1 MALKSQI
8 EESEQQLAHLDSAIG
23 KQELKLRMV
32 SPDSL
37 KLYHWLANNQDKFER
52 EVFGPPMVTCS
63 VPDPKY
69 ADAIESLFHKTD
81 YTVFTVQSRN
91 DFRTLQRNIA
101 EQKLAD
107 ISIKTCSQP
116 LSHFTAPDFDIQS
129 LGFDGWAHDFLTGP
143 DAVVAMLCME
153 NRLNQTPV
161 GLREISEEAFSQM
174 ENGSL
179 NSWVSG
185 KHSYNVTRRREYG
198 PGAKSTRVRQVK
210 PAQAWTVKP
219 ADASVKQRHLDDIRQ
234 SKEELAQLQANLNSD
249 KAAATKLAA
258 DHRRVQDESV
268 RFSSEKLHHNLCL
281 LSTRITSRPR
291 SLRSRPHIQIGGPF
305 PIELV

>member
-1 MALKSQI
+1 MVERGKALKSKI
-8 EESEQQLAHLDSAIG
+8 EESEQQLEHLDSAIG
-23 KQELKLRMV
+23 KQELKLKMV
-32 SPDSL
+32 SNDSL
-37 KLYHWLANNQDKFER
+37 RLYHWILKNQDKFEH

-69 ADAIESLFHKTD
+69 ADVIESLFHKSD

-91 DFRTLQRNIA
+91 DFRTLQRNVA

-116 LSHFTAPDFDIQS
+116 LGHFTAPDFDIQS
-129 LGFDGWAHDFLTGP
+129 LGFDGWANDFLTGP
-143 DAVVAMLCME
+143 DPVIAMLCME

-161 GLREISEEAFSQM
+161 GLREISEAAFSQM

-198 PGAKSTRVRQVK
+198 PGAQSTRVRQVK

-234 SKEELAQLQANLNSD
+234 SREEFAELQAKLKTDN
-249 KAAATKLAA
+249 AAAAEVTA
-258 DHRRVQDESV
+258 DYRRIQDEYV
-268 RFSSEKLHHNLCL
+268 RFPS
-281 LSTRITSRPR
+281 R
-291 SLRSRPHIQIGGPF
+291 SLVK
-305 PIELV
+305 LY